1 MRILYEDDS
10 LALFTLDTTE
20 WLTVEVVCGF
30 ENKKMAI
37 LYSKGIFVPYRYRHT
52 VEVLNYTK
60 SVGLD
65 LIIFNPDAEYDNGRR
80 LLLTHRNKKDKMVF
94 KLKYG
99 V

>member
-1 MRILYEDDS
+1 MRILHEDDS

-20 WLTVEVVCGF
+20 RLTVEVVCGF

-37 LYSKGIFVPYRYRHT
+37 LYSDGIFVPYRYRHT
-52 VEVLNYTK
+52 VEVLTYTK
-60 SVGLD
+60 SIGLD
-65 LIIFNPDAEYDNGRR
+65 LIIFDPVTEYEHSRR